1 MASTTSICRDA
12 IPAHGVQLEL
22 CWDAAL
28 LEKVTVEGRSEIEPP
43 LCLQVRLSLAGE
55 RVIMECTGETRA
67 IIACV
72 RCLERF
78 SYQLSLSFRS
88 VFQPVGMQDSS
99 RNVQL
104 EPGDMDIVYYDG
116 ECIDLVEPVFEQIQ
130 LGLPAYPHC
139 SNECKGLCAQ
149 CGANLNK
156 GICECE
162 DVSRPQ
168 SPFAKLAELKK
179 KKKA

>member
-1 MASTTSICRDA
+1 MTGSTTSICRDA
-12 IPAHGVQLEL
+12 IPAHGLQLEL
-22 CWDAAL
+22 VWDAAL
-28 LEKVTVEGRSEIEPP
+28 LKKLPVQGRPEIEAP
-43 LCLQVRLSLAGE
+43 LCLQIRLSLAGE
-55 RVIMECTGETRA
+55 RVIMEGTGEARA
-67 IIACV
+67 VVVCD

-78 SYQLSLSFRS
+78 SYPLSLSFRS

-104 EPGDMDIVYYDG
+104 GPGDMDIVYYDG
-116 ECIDLVEPVFEQIQ
+116 ECIDLVEPVFEQIY

-139 SNECKGLCAQ
+139 SNECEGLCPQ

-156 GICECE
+156 GACGCET
-162 DVSRPQ
+162 VPRPQ

-179 KKKA
+179 KA